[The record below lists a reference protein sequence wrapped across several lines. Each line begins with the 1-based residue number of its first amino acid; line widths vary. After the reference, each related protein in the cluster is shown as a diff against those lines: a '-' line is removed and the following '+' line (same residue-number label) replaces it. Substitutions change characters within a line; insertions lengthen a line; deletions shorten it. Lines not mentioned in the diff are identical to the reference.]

1 MKNLTNL
8 AISVLHSHATL
19 MLEVYGKIPHME
31 LAAEAR
37 NLVDMGVP
45 EDVVAKALFTV
56 ENLHDITL

>member
-19 MLEVYGKIPHME
+19 MEEVYGKVGHQE
-31 LAAEAR
+31 LKAEAR

-45 EDVVAKALFTV
+45 EDVVGKALFRV
-56 ENLHDITL
+56 ENLHDITV